1 MMKKL
6 LLILALASVAL
17 WAEPQ
22 DIIFPAS
29 LDKLADKADEVVNV
43 TLDGSM
49 LSFASAFMS
58 DSDPEEKAAKEIV
71 KGLGG
76 IYIRAY
82 TFSEE
87 GQYSMDDLEEIK
99 SQLTSP
105 TWVPIISV
113 QSKKSGENAQIYFK
127 KDGDKITGV
136 TIIAAEPTELAIV
149 HIVGSIDANDVA
161 KLSGQFGIPDIDMSP
176 KDSEN

>member
-1 MMKKL
+1 MKKL
-6 LLILALASVAL
+6 FLILVLASVVL

-58 DSDPEEKAAKEIV
+58 DSDPEEKAAKEVV

-87 GQYSMDDLEEIK
+87 GQYSMDDIKEIQ
-99 SQLTSP
+99 SQMTMP
-105 TWVPIISV
+105 TWVPIITV
-113 QSKKSGENAQIYFK
+113 QSKKNKENAMVYFK
-127 KDGDKITGV
+127 KSGDKIAGV

-149 HIVGSIDANDVA
+149 HIVGPINPNDVA
-161 KLSGQFGIPDIDMSP
+161 KLSGQFGIPDIDLSP
-176 KDSEN
+176 TNSEE

>member
-1 MMKKL
+1 MKKL
-6 LLILALASVAL
+6 FLIFALASVAL

-22 DIIFPAS
+22 DIMFPAS

-58 DSDPEEKAAKEIV
+58 DSDPEEKAAKEVV

-87 GQYSMDDLEEIK
+87 GQYSMDDIKEIQ
-99 SQLTSP
+99 SQMTMP
-105 TWVPIISV
+105 TWVPIVSV
-113 QSKKSGENAQIYFK
+113 QSKKNRENAQVFFK
-127 KDGDKITGV
+127 KDGDKISGI

-149 HIVGSIDANDVA
+149 HIVGSINPSDVA
-161 KLSGQFGIPDIDMSP
+161 KLSGQFGIPDVDISP
-176 KDSEN
+176 DDTEN